1 MSENTE
7 ITGEKHEFQT
17 EIQKLLQIIIHSL
30 YQNREIFLREVV
42 SNASDALNKL
52 RFEQLTNQNIYDKE
66 AKLKIDITYDEKAK
80 TITVSD
86 TGIGMTKQEL
96 IKNLGTVASSGSL
109 EFLENLKSQQNGVNG
124 ANGSDSSSLADL
136 DIIGQFGVGFYSAF
150 MVADKVVVRSHS
162 FKPDSEG
169 AEWESDGAGTFVVRD
184 YSAKD
189 TRGTDVII
197 HLKEE
202 DANDYLS
209 EYKIKNIVTKFSDYV
224 PFPFYVQGKDEVVN
238 KQESLW
244 RKDPESVTEEEYEKF
259 YQHVSG
265 AYDKPS
271 YRITYSIDAPI
282 QFRTVLFFPEK
293 KNRNLFMPEPEW
305 GLKLYSHNVLIQEK
319 SKDLMP
325 VYFRFIKGVVDSE
338 DIPLNVS
345 RETVQMNKILE
356 RIKKS
361 LTNKIIS
368 EIAKLAKK
376 EPDKYKKF
384 WEEFGVFIKE
394 GVASDYANKD
404 KLSKLLRFK
413 SSKIADDEYTS
424 LDDYISRMKDGQ
436 EKIYY
441 LIGDNL
447 DVVKSS
453 PHLEFYKDKEFEV
466 LYLVEAIDGFVM
478 MNVRDFE
485 GKNFESIDQASP
497 EESKPE
503 DKKEEKKDEDKD
515 EFDKLLDRFKTVLGD
530 KVEGVQFTERLK
542 ESPIRLVNPKTGLGS
557 EMQRVYKVM
566 DENFEIPKKI
576 VELNKDHEIIKGLSR
591 MYSADN
597 NSEMVEMVIN
607 QLFENSLMQE
617 GFLKSPGS
625 MVGRI
630 NQIIEAAVKKS

>member
-109 EFLENLKSQQNGVNG
+109 EFLENLKSQQNGVYG

-136 DIIGQFGVGFYSAF
+136 DFIGQFGVGFYSAF

-169 AEWESDGAGTFVVRD
+169 AECESDGAGTFVVRD

-209 EYKIKNIVTKFSDYV
+209 EYKIKNIVTKYSDYV
-224 PFPFYVQGKDEVVN
+224 PFPIYVQGKDEVVN

-305 GLKLYSHNVLIQEK
+305 GLKLYSHNVLIQDK

-338 DIPLNVS
+338 DIP
-345 RETVQMNKILE
+345 
-356 RIKKS
+356 
-361 LTNKIIS
+361 
-368 EIAKLAKK
+368 
-376 EPDKYKKF
+376 
-384 WEEFGVFIKE
+384 
-394 GVASDYANKD
+394 
-404 KLSKLLRFK
+404 
-413 SSKIADDEYTS
+413 
-424 LDDYISRMKDGQ
+424 
-436 EKIYY
+436 
-441 LIGDNL
+441 
-447 DVVKSS
+447 
-453 PHLEFYKDKEFEV
+453 
-466 LYLVEAIDGFVM
+466 
-478 MNVRDFE
+478 
-485 GKNFESIDQASP
+485 
-497 EESKPE
+497 
-503 DKKEEKKDEDKD
+503 
-515 EFDKLLDRFKTVLGD
+515 
-530 KVEGVQFTERLK
+530 
-542 ESPIRLVNPKTGLGS
+542 
-557 EMQRVYKVM
+557 
-566 DENFEIPKKI
+566 
-576 VELNKDHEIIKGLSR
+576 
-591 MYSADN
+591 
-597 NSEMVEMVIN
+597 
-607 QLFENSLMQE
+607 
-617 GFLKSPGS
+617 
-625 MVGRI
+625 
-630 NQIIEAAVKKS
+630 

>member
-7 ITGEKHEFQT
+7 IAGEKHEFQT

-66 AKLKIDITYDEKAK
+66 AKLKIDIKYDEKAK

-96 IKNLGTVASSGSL
+96 IKTLGTVANSGSL
-109 EFLENLKSQQNGVNG
+109 EFLENLKNQQNGSNG
-124 ANGSDSSSLADL
+124 ADTSQMADL
-136 DIIGQFGVGFYSAF
+136 DIIGQFGVGFYSVF

-162 FKPDSEG
+162 FKPDTDG
-169 AEWESDGAGTFVVRD
+169 AEWESDGMGTFLVRD
-184 YSAKD
+184 YPQKD
-189 TRGTDVII
+189 TRGTDII
-197 HLKEE
+197 IYLKEE

-209 EYKIKNIVTKFSDYV
+209 EYKLKNIVTKYSDYV
-224 PFPFYVQGKDEVVN
+224 PFPIYIQEKDEVVN

-244 RKDPESVTEEEYEKF
+244 RKDPESVSEEEYEKF

-271 YRITYSIDAPI
+271 YRINYSIDAPI

-325 VYFRFIKGVVDSE
+325 VYFRFVKGVVDSE

-361 LTNKIIS
+361 LTSKIVS
-368 EIAKLAKK
+368 EIGKLARKDA
-376 EPDKYKKF
+376 DKYKKF

-394 GVASDYANKD
+394 GVASDYGNKD

-424 LDDYISRMKDGQ
+424 LDDYISRMKEGQ
-436 EKIYY
+436 DKIFY
-441 LIGDNL
+441 LIGDTL
-447 DVVKSS
+447 EVVKKS
-453 PHLEFYKDKEFEV
+453 PHLEFYKDKDYEV
-466 LYLVEAIDGFVM
+466 LYLTEAIDGFVM
-478 MNVRDFE
+478 MNMRDFE

-497 EESKPE
+497 DESKPE
-503 DKKEEKKDEDKD
+503 DKKEEKKEEDKD
-515 EFDKLLDRFKTVLGD
+515 EFDKLLDRFKAVLGD
-530 KVEGVQFTERLK
+530 KVEGVQFTDRLK
-542 ESPIRLVNPKTGLGS
+542 ESPLRLVNPKTGLGS

-576 VELNKDHEIIKGLSR
+576 VELNKEHEIIKGLSH
-591 MYSADN
+591 MYAEDN
-597 NSEMVEMVIN
+597 TSEMVEIVIN